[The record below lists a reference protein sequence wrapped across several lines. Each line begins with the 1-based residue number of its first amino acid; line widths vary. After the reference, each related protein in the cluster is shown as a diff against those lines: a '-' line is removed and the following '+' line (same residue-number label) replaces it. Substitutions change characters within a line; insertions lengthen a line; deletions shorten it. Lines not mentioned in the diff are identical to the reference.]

1 MNVIV
6 TRKFRARKVSRA
18 SVNSVPRCKRSGE
31 GTRDG
36 R

>member
-1 MNVIV
+1 MTNAG
-6 TRKFRARKVSRA
+6 KFRARAVAHMTHNR
-18 SVNSVPRCKRSGE
+18 VPRCKRSGR